1 MFHITLRKAVPIDTA
16 TSQRPLGIFIFK
28 QTGASTSGR
37 MHTACGS
44 RGGSCLLSGHG
55 HTLGGHPGTT
65 AQPASVQGGEGLVI
79 PFGQSR
85 GWALSLLVC
94 LSVTPAQALLLSPD
108 HHKMLL
114 SVQLP
119 SHSVPPR
126 SPPLC
131 HVSFRMIFQGTR
143 FICKSLWCPAHHS
156 SSHFC
161 LLPWLWPL
169 GLLPCPPMKL
179 APLPMYLSGLNF
191 LSPQLF
197 LF

>member
-44 RGGSCLLSGHG
+44 SGGSCLLSGHG

-85 GWALSLLVC
+85 G
-94 LSVTPAQALLLSPD
+94 
-108 HHKMLL
+108 
-114 SVQLP
+114 
-119 SHSVPPR
+119 
-126 SPPLC
+126 
-131 HVSFRMIFQGTR
+131 
-143 FICKSLWCPAHHS
+143 
-156 SSHFC
+156 
-161 LLPWLWPL
+161 
-169 GLLPCPPMKL
+169 
-179 APLPMYLSGLNF
+179 
-191 LSPQLF
+191 
-197 LF
+197 